1 MEDISGLRSGQNHAP
16 TATLATVSPPY
27 SGRVTAGFRFIEVP
41 KIEGRRLAGV
51 PKHFCLKAP
60 AIRGVCWLGSS
71 IDPAI
76 EHSE

>member
-1 MEDISGLRSGQNHAP
+1 VYGEHRRREIRPRS
-16 TATLATVSPPY
+16 
-27 SGRVTAGFRFIEVP
+27 RFIEVP

-51 PKHFCLKAP
+51 SKHFCLKAP